1 MKTRTG
7 YVSNSSSSSFLVM
20 CNDDGVFDFLKR
32 SYGYETFI
40 GDMRKGILTR
50 KRWNR
55 WLKKEFQ

>member
-1 MKTRTG
+1 MKTRAG

-50 KRWNR
+50 KR
-55 WLKKEFQ
+55 